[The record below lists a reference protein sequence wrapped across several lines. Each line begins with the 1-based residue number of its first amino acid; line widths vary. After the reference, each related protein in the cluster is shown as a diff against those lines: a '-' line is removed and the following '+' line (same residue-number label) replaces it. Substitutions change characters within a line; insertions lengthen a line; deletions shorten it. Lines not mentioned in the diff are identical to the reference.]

1 MPDRPVTL
9 EITVAPRDLRHL
21 EHILPHQLRQ
31 WAAQVQ
37 EIVCTADL
45 QPIPGQSERHDS
57 RALVRCVE
65 QCLSDY
71 PHARLA
77 VADYSP
83 TTSQAVS
90 EMFFDGRP
98 APPKTFRAGPFYAY
112 FYGLYAAR
120 NDLVLH
126 LDSDMLFGGGSQT
139 WVAEAVQLLRN
150 DEDVLLC
157 EPLPGPPRA
166 DGAIMQP
173 AEPYTPRAPAFC
185 FATVTTRLFL
195 LDRRRL
201 LHRVGVLEV
210 RRHPPARRRVPLAT
224 WLSGLRTMP
233 LRDRL
238 RPLVLSTPPYEL
250 PERLLG
256 EAMVKAALQRVAFL
270 GRWPGMWSLHPTQ
283 RTEWFYRS
291 LPALIER
298 IEHSE
303 VAEDQRGHYDVRESM
318 LA

>member
-1 MPDRPVTL
+1 L

-31 WAAQVQ
+31 WADQVQ

-45 QPIPGQSERHDS
+45 RPSAGEIEQHDAE
-57 RALVRCVE
+57 ALVRFVE
-65 QCLSDY
+65 SCSSDY

-83 TTSQAVS
+83 ATSKAVS
-90 EMFFDGRP
+90 AMFFGGHRVP
-98 APPKTFRAGPFYAY
+98 AKTFRAGPFYAY
-112 FYGLYAAR
+112 FYGLYAAG
-120 NDLVLH
+120 NDFVLH
-126 LDSDMLFGGGSQT
+126 LDSDMLFGGGSKT
-139 WVAEAVQLLRN
+139 WVTEAVELLRE

-173 AEPYTPRAPAFC
+173 AEPYMRRASAFR

-195 LDRRRL
+195 LHRQRL

-210 RRHPPARRRVPLAT
+210 RRHPPVRRRVPLAT
-224 WLSGLRTMP
+224 WLRGLRMMP
-233 LRDRL
+233 LGDRL

-256 EAMVKAALQRVAFL
+256 DAMVKAALQRVAFL
-270 GRWPGMWSLHPTQ
+270 GEPPGMWSLHPAD
-283 RTEWFYRS
+283 RTDRFYAS
-291 LPALIER
+291 LPTLIER
-298 IEHSE
+298 IEHRD
-303 VAEDQRGHYDVRESM
+303 VTDDQRGHYDLRESM

>member
-1 MPDRPVTL
+1 L

-21 EHILPHQLRQ
+21 KHILPHQLRQ

-37 EIVCTADL
+37 EIICTADL
-45 QPIPGQSERHDS
+45 QATAGQIEEHDA
-57 RALVRCVE
+57 RALVRFVE

-83 TTSQAVS
+83 VMSEAVS
-90 EMFFDGRP
+90 AMFFDGRP
-98 APPKTFRAGPFYAY
+98 IPPKTFRAGPFYAY

-126 LDSDMLFGGGSQT
+126 LDSDMLFGGGSKT
-139 WVAEAVQLLRN
+139 WVAEAVALLRE
-150 DEDVLLC
+150 DENVLLC
-157 EPLPGPPRA
+157 GPFPGPPRA

-173 AEPYTPRAPAFC
+173 AKPYARRAMAFR
-185 FATVTTRLFL
+185 FTTVTTRLFL
-195 LDRRRL
+195 LDRQRL
-201 LHRVGVLEV
+201 LHRIRVVKI
-210 RRHPPARRRVPLAT
+210 RRHPPVRRRVPLAT
-224 WLSGLRTMP
+224 WLGGLRTMP
-233 LRDRL
+233 HSDRL

-256 EAMVKAALQRVAFL
+256 ESMVKAGLERVAFL
-270 GRWPGMWSLHPTQ
+270 GAPPGMWSLHPPD
-283 RTEWFYRS
+283 RTDRFYAS

-298 IEHSE
+298 IERGD
-303 VAEDQRGHYDVRESM
+303 ATEDQRGHYDLRESM
-318 LA
+318 LS